1 MAAAVARFDWSGT
14 PLGPIDGWPA
24 SLRIAVDMML
34 NSHFPKCI
42 VWGPHLVSIYND
54 AFRPILG
61 RKDGMLGRSFAEI
74 WAEAWDEIGPF
85 CDKAFAGEATFI
97 EDFPLRIQRHGFD
110 ETAYFTFCY
119 SPIFDETG
127 RIAGMIDTVVET
139 TSSVLARQQLAVANA
154 ELAHRIKNM
163 ITMIMSIASST
174 LRNSP
179 DLETAQHTLSERLR
193 AMAGSQNVLV
203 QGPEGRASIRDIVES
218 TMLPYL
224 DERDRI
230 AISGPDIHLGRRQ
243 TLALTLAVHELF
255 TNATKYGALSCESGT
270 ITISWDLEATTFTFR
285 WREAGGPPVVAPA
298 RRGFGSRLIETV
310 VSREFGGEATLAFD
324 EHGVGY
330 EVSSP
335 AEKLLNH

>member
-1 MAAAVARFDWSGT
+1 MAAAVARFDWSLT
-14 PLGPIDGWPA
+14 PLGPIDSWPA

-61 RKDGMLGRSFAEI
+61 RKDGVLGRSFAEI
-74 WAEAWDEIGPF
+74 WAEVWDEVGPL

-97 EDFPLRIQRHGFD
+97 EDFPLRIHRHGFE

-119 SPIFDETG
+119 SPIFDENG

-163 ITMIMSIASST
+163 ITMIMSIANST
-174 LRNSP
+174 LKNSP
-179 DLETAQHTLSERLR
+179 DLETAQHTLNERLR

-203 QGPEGRASIRDIVES
+203 RGPEGRASIRDIVES
-218 TMLPYL
+218 TLLPYV

-230 AISGPDIHLGRRQ
+230 AISGPDLHLGRGQ

-255 TNATKYGALSCESGT
+255 TNATKYGALSCDSGT
-270 ITISWDLEATTFTFR
+270 IAISWDLEATTFRFR
-285 WREAGGPPVVAPA
+285 WREAGGPAVVAPA
-298 RRGFGSRLIETV
+298 TRGFGSRLIETV
-310 VSREFGGEATLAFD
+310 VSQEFGGKATLAFD
-324 EHGVGY
+324 AGGVGY

-335 AEKLLNH
+335 VEKLLSQ